1 MSRLHLIPLSGA
13 VSALLTLAFAAP
25 AGADVF
31 GPISLV
37 SQSAVPGSS
46 YNQQAD
52 YAHDPAISGN
62 GQYVA
67 FDGSYGGVTGV
78 WRRDLATGAVEQVAG
93 GDAELPSISASGRYI
108 SFTTTEPLDEENDTS
123 SAPDVYV
130 RDMEKPDQPCP
141 KHWEESERSS
151 EECAFTLVSAVNG
164 SAAGL
169 TYEYTTGSSSTRFE
183 EEHYGSL
190 ASGRSALSA
199 SGREVA
205 FVTSAASNLAG
216 PHTPALQVAVRNLE
230 TLETRLVSVRSGT
243 SDEPVSTLEG
253 EDDYGAVFTGL
264 AGKAPAFNPPPSY
277 GEYGATPPLGA
288 SLSADG
294 STVAWMGEDI
304 GQQVA
309 LLPGETRSPSYTEP
323 LWRRIAPG
331 SETPTRPITGGPDP
345 ANPACQA
352 SGETVLPGEASLAD
366 PCQGPFATPEGNIP
380 SGIWTGGYGEL
391 QPRLSADG
399 YTVAFTA
406 QAPLVALGNDFGAD
420 PFGRPS
426 DLYVANMH
434 EGLTRDQAL
443 IPLTELASAKKE
455 DVTTDGPI
463 VDFDISPGGD
473 QVAFTTQRTQFPLGS
488 PAYISAPAAEAGMS
502 ELFDVDLADD
512 TLTRVTQG
520 YEGGPSEHP
529 HLAIATGRD
538 VYTSGDGA
546 LSPSFSDDG
555 TELAFSSTASNLVY
569 GDGNTPPAGLSEGH
583 FDGSDAFVVSRIL
596 FPATPTPQYV
606 SVPPETTPTPVWN
619 LGVTALSRA
628 NGSVLLYVQAP
639 GAGTLRAG
647 AQSAVVIQSPSA
659 GRPGRNAR
667 HLSAARHAAVVGNAA
682 TARDAMAVGNVATA
696 RNAMAV
702 GNAAAVRNAV
712 AVPALERGHVAT
724 RTVATRAMDAK
735 GAGLEV
741 LTLALAPVYRALAGE
756 RGGLSATVTVTFAAP
771 GHATLRERI
780 LVTFL
785 RRKSRPSRAK
795 ARSRGTGNGSGKGSS
810 KQAARRP

>member
-1 MSRLHLIPLSGA
+1 MRRAHLIPLSYA
-13 VSALLTLAFAAP
+13 VPALLTLAFAAP

-37 SQSAVPGSS
+37 SQSAVPGSTN
-46 YNQQAD
+46 NQQAD

-62 GQYVA
+62 GQYVV
-67 FDGSYGGVTGV
+67 FDGSFGGVTGV
-78 WRRDLATGAVEQVAG
+78 WRRDLATGAVEPVAG
-93 GDAELPSISASGRYI
+93 GDAELPSISEDGRYI
-108 SFTTTEPLDEENDTS
+108 SFTTTQALSPADHNKG
-123 SAPDVYV
+123 PDVYV
-130 RDMEKPDQPCP
+130 RDMEPQPGEP
-141 KHWEESERSS
+141 QY
-151 EECAFTLVSAVNG
+151 TLVSAVNG
-164 SAAGL
+164 SAEGL
-169 TYEYTTGSSSTRFE
+169 TYEYTGSSTAFE

-199 SGREVA
+199 NGREVA

-216 PHTPALQVAVRNLE
+216 PHTPALQVAVRNLD
-230 TLETRLVSVRSGT
+230 TLETRLVSVRIGT
-243 SDEPVSTLEG
+243 SDEPVSTQEG
-253 EDDYGAVFTGL
+253 ENDYGAVFTGL
-264 AGKAPAFNPPPSY
+264 GGKAPAFNPPPPY
-277 GEYGATPPLGA
+277 GEYATTPLGA

-294 STVAWMGEDI
+294 STVAWMGDDI

-309 LLPGETRSPSYTEP
+309 LLPAETRPPSYTEP

-331 SETPTRPITGGPDP
+331 SETPTRPITGGSDP
-345 ANPACQA
+345 ANPACVA
-352 SGETVLPGEASLAD
+352 AGETVLPPAASPSD
-366 PCQGPFATPEGNIP
+366 PCQGPFATPEGELP
-380 SGIWTGGYGEL
+380 GIWAGGGFGEL

-406 QAPLVALGNDFGAD
+406 QAPLVSLGNDFGTD
-420 PFGRPS
+420 QFGRPS

-443 IPLTELASAKKE
+443 TPLTELASGKKE
-455 DVTTDGPI
+455 DIATDGPI
-463 VDFDISPGGD
+463 VDFDISPDGS

-529 HLAIATGRD
+529 HIAVATGRD
-538 VYTSGDGA
+538 IYAHGDGA
-546 LSPSFSDDG
+546 LSPSFSDNG

-569 GDGNTPPAGLSEGH
+569 GDGNTPPVGQSDGS

-606 SVPPETTPTPVWN
+606 SSAPGPALTPVWS
-619 LGVTALSRA
+619 LGVSALSRA

-639 GAGTLRAG
+639 GAGTLHAA
-647 AQSAVVIQSPSA
+647 AQSAVVIQSPRA
-659 GRPGRNAR
+659 GRNAR
-667 HLSAARHAAVVGNAA
+667 HASAAR
-682 TARDAMAVGNVATA
+682 
-696 RNAMAV
+696 
-702 GNAAAVRNAV
+702 
-712 AVPALERGHVAT
+712 ALERGHVAT
-724 RTVATRAMDAK
+724 RTVATRATDTKA
-735 GAGLEV
+735 AGLET
-741 LTLALAPVYRALAGE
+741 LTLALSPVYRVLAGE

-780 LVTFL
+780 PVTFL
-785 RRKSRPSRAK
+785 RKPRPSRSKPRSHK
-795 ARSRGTGNGSGKGSS
+795 ASRGSS
-810 KQAARRP
+810 KAGRR